1 MSARRLAVHPARG
14 PAPPAP
20 LVTIT
25 VDGMA
30 VEARAGESLLAALL
44 AAEHPTL
51 WRSAR
56 RDEPRG
62 GFCHAGQCVDCRVI
76 VDGQANTLACR
87 TPVRAG
93 MVVETQRGWR

>member
-1 MSARRLAVHPARG
+1 MRRLAAHRARG

-20 LVTIT
+20 QVTII
-25 VDGMA
+25 VDGA
-30 VEARAGESLLAALL
+30 PVEARAGEALLAALL
-44 AAEHPTL
+44 AAGHPVL

-62 GFCHAGQCVDCRVI
+62 GFCYAGQCLDCWVV
-76 VDGQANTLACR
+76 VDGQANTPACR